1 MIEFEIHGE
10 PGSYD
15 ANTGKWKMAHEGI
28 LASVIALD
36 NSGVD
41 DYIYQEYFLNLVATV
56 VGRLG
61 GKITKTEGRENY
73 ESPQI
78 PGVVY

>member
-10 PGSYD
+10 HGTYD
-15 ANTGKWKMAHEGI
+15 ADAGKWKMAHKGMQ
-28 LASVIALD
+28 ASVEALD
-36 NSGVD
+36 NSGID
-41 DYIYQEYFLNLVATV
+41 DHLYQEYFLNLVATV

-61 GKITKTEGRENY
+61 GKVTKTEGRDEY
-73 ESPQI
+73 VSPII